1 MHNDLSVGFLAE
13 ALDSL
18 SAGYMGLS
26 FNVYVES
33 LSPFLLQVLHI
44 PEE

>member
-26 FNVYVES
+26 FNES